1 MDWSKTK
8 TIFIIVF
15 SILNVL
21 LCFLYLNRN
30 ANIENLEVAGKTSME
45 DVLKQENITYKLP
58 PFVDKEASFVSA
70 DVVDFNKESLKDLKG
85 QKTSIMSDNLLR
97 STLTDKIT
105 LEEAKKDD
113 FKSFLSQYVLNGT
126 EYVLWKVAEEQKKAF
141 FFQQFEG
148 RPIYYSPSAMLEV
161 SWDDDEII
169 QSYEQRMLKKFANF
183 NKKDLL
189 SPLEII
195 GSLASRGL
203 LKQNSEV
210 TNVKMGYST
219 LVRLTETQVFAP
231 TWDVQVKLENGEKEH
246 HFLSANEGK
255 VIEFQL
261 EKDPEEE
268 EEQSE

>member
-21 LCFLYLNRN
+21 LYSLYLNRN
-30 ANIENLEVAGKTSME
+30 DNIENLEVMAKTSME
-45 DVLKQENITYKLP
+45 DILKQENITYKLP

-85 QKTSIMSDNLLR
+85 QKTYIMSDNLLR

-105 LEEAKKDD
+105 LEEVKKDD

-126 EYVLWKVAEEQKKAF
+126 EYVLWNMDEEQKKAF
-141 FFQQFEG
+141 FFQQFDG
-148 RPIYYSPSAMLEV
+148 RPIYHSPSAMLVV
-161 SWDDDEII
+161 SWNEDEKI
-169 QSYEQRMLKKFANF
+169 QSYEQRMLQDFANF
-183 NKKDLL
+183 NKKNLL

-203 LKQNSEV
+203 LKQDSEV
-210 TNVKMGYST
+210 TSVKMGYST

-231 TWDVQVKLENGEKEH
+231 TWDVQVKLKNGEKEH

-255 VIEFQL
+255 VIEFEL
-261 EKDPEEE
+261 DKDTEED

>member
-21 LCFLYLNRN
+21 LYSMYLNRN
-30 ANIENLEVAGKTSME
+30 ATIENLEVTGKTSME
-45 DVLKQENITYKLP
+45 DVLKSENITYKLP

-70 DVVDFNKESLKDLKG
+70 DIVDFNKESLKDLKG
-85 QKTSIMSDNLLR
+85 QKTSIMSDNSLK
-97 STLTDKIT
+97 SVLTDKVT

-126 EYVLWKVAEEQKKAF
+126 EYVLWEVSEEKKKAF

-148 RPIYYSPSAMLEV
+148 RPIYYSPSAMLVV
-161 SWDDDEII
+161 SWDIDENI
-169 QSYEQRMLKKFANF
+169 QSYEQRMLKDFANF
-183 NKKDLL
+183 NEKDLL

-203 LKQNSEV
+203 LKQKSEV

-231 TWDVQVKLENGEKEH
+231 TWDVQVKLENGDKEH

-261 EKDPEEE
+261 DDSQQED

>member
-15 SILNVL
+15 SILNV
-21 LCFLYLNRN
+21 FLYFLFLNRN
-30 ANIENLEVAGKTSME
+30 ANIENLEVTGKTSME

-70 DVVDFNKESLKDLKG
+70 DIVDFHKESLKDLKG
-85 QKTSIMSDNLLR
+85 QKTSIIGDNLLR
-97 STLTDKIT
+97 STITDKIT
-105 LEEAKKDD
+105 LQEAKKDD
-113 FKSFLSQYVLNGT
+113 FKAFLSQYVLNGT
-126 EYVLWKVAEEQKKAF
+126 EYVLWEVADDQKKAV

-161 SWDDDEII
+161 SWNENEKI
-169 QSYEQRMLKKFANF
+169 QSYEQHMLKDFANF

-261 EKDPEEE
+261 EKEPEVN